1 MWHAIIMSTK
11 KIEGGQKIVKHII
24 NFLSNR
30 QPTIFKKT
38 ITYITFGL
46 VWLLIGE
53 IIWFT
58 MRIAGAPATNCW
70 MVSLTTI
77 PLCKAMLKSPETR
90 KQLDNL

>member
-1 MWHAIIMSTK
+1 M
-11 KIEGGQKIVKHII
+11 KHII

-58 MRIAGAPATNCW
+58 MCIAGAPATNCW

>member
-1 MWHAIIMSTK
+1 M
-11 KIEGGQKIVKHII
+11 KHII

-58 MRIAGAPATNCW
+58 MRIAGAPAIYCW

>member
-1 MWHAIIMSTK
+1 M
-11 KIEGGQKIVKHII
+11 KHII

-58 MRIAGAPATNCW
+58 MRIAGAPTIYCW
-70 MVSLTTI
+70 RVSLTV
-77 PLCKAMLKSPETR
+77 LSLGCAMLKSSETR

>member
-1 MWHAIIMSTK
+1 MM
-11 KIEGGQKIVKHII
+11 KHVI
-24 NFLSNR
+24 NFLSNKK
-30 QPTIFKKT
+30 PTIFSK
-38 ITYITFGL
+38 ILTYLIFALTWF
-46 VWLLIGE
+46 LIGE